1 MYKNITSH
9 LTPDFV
15 IAARYA
21 SCCIIKTY
29 IWKTE
34 HKITQTCKTLIVDEG
49 GNTRCRVYQRRQ
61 ATGCLIV
68 VFQAIGIGFIRN
80 FETWARGQ

>member
-34 HKITQTCKTLIVDEG
+34 HKIKHLI
-49 GNTRCRVYQRRQ
+49 NK
-61 ATGCLIV
+61 
-68 VFQAIGIGFIRN
+68 VFAS
-80 FETWARGQ
+80 ELPKLARHSL